1 MKNIKLLSL
10 VSVLGISM
18 CLVGCSS
25 NNTVSTNTESNSENT
40 TEKEVKS
47 NSKKEY
53 RFESENIPTTI
64 EFDNSIAELKNTKIV
79 SSPTHGVLLVMDFK
93 YTNNSENPKNFINDS
108 NCKARVFQNGIELD
122 EPGITSEQGV
132 YDSSE
137 AFTSLKDGGTV
148 DTQLVWKLQDTIHPI
163 EVDFGNDK
171 DYNPVYIGTITIKDG
186 DKYTLKKDET
196 IDLKSDYDVKWE
208 EDIPNKVETETSI
221 AEIGKMAV
229 KKSDKYGD
237 LLIIEFSYTN
247 NSDSSKNL
255 INDFNVKPIVYQNG
269 KQLDSPGVTS
279 EQGLYSCSDS
289 FTSVKNGGKIT
300 TQLVWVLD
308 DTQNKIEVN
317 FGEDG
322 NYKPYFIGHIVFQ

>member
-10 VSVLGISM
+10 VSVLSISM
-18 CLVGCSS
+18 CLFGCSS
-25 NNTVSTNTESNSENT
+25 NNTVSTNTESNSVNT
-40 TEKEVKS
+40 TEKEIKS

-53 RFESENIPTTI
+53 KFESENIPTLI
-64 EFDNSIAELKNTKIV
+64 EFDNSISELKNTKIV

-93 YTNNSENPKNFINDS
+93 YTNNSEQSKNFINDN
-108 NCKARVFQNGIELD
+108 NCKARVFQNGVELGN
-122 EPGITSEQGV
+122 PGITSEQGV
-132 YDSSE
+132 YDYSD
-137 AFTSLKDGGTV
+137 AYISLKDGGTV

-163 EVDFGNDK
+163 EVDFGEDK
-171 DYNPVYIGTITIKDG
+171 DYKPVYIGTITIKDG
-186 DKYTLKKDET
+186 DKYILKKDET
-196 IDLKSDYDVKWE
+196 YDLTSDCDVKWE

-237 LLIIEFSYTN
+237 LLVIEFSYTN
-247 NSDSSKNL
+247 NSDSPKNL

-269 KQLDSPGVTS
+269 KQLDAPGFTS
-279 EQGLYSCSDS
+279 EQGLYSYSDS

-308 DTQNKIEVN
+308 DTQNKIEID
-317 FGEDG
+317 FGKDE
-322 NYKPYFIGHIVFQ
+322 NYKPYFIGYIVFQ